1 MQVRFGTFVLDSE
14 TRELLNA
21 GRPVPLSPNA
31 VSTRSALSAVSCDA
45 FEALIRRNLAFIE
58 TMLVASRRSAV

>member
-1 MQVRFGTFVLDSE
+1 MQVRFGTFGLDSE

-21 GRPVPLSPNA
+21 GRLCLCRPMLYRYV
-31 VSTRSALSAVSCDA
+31 RALSAVSRDA